1 MLKRTQW
8 YQRMQEEDHY
18 HRQLCTYL
26 AKLEDIER
34 GRDVHIHIIKLGLL
48 EGNVFY
54 ENILIGEFFCYNK
67 YGFIMS
73 PRSHRWSYKCFYLS
87 SDLEMESLKQ

>member
-54 ENILIGEFFCYNK
+54 GSALVDMYA
-67 YGFIMS
+67 
-73 PRSHRWSYKCFYLS
+73 KCGSLRESKEVFDTLS
-87 SDLEMESLKQ
+87 VQNVVTWIQKCGHLGLY

>member
-54 ENILIGEFFCYNK
+54 ETF
-67 YGFIMS
+67 
-73 PRSHRWSYKCFYLS
+73 
-87 SDLEMESLKQ
+87 